1 MVTLSSTPYFD
12 DFDANKKFARILF
25 KPGVAVQ
32 TRELN
37 QLQTLLQEQ
46 VRRFGDNVLKNGT
59 IVSGGQITLHDS
71 LPFVKVLDNDGN
83 GLRLAVSTLINSY
96 VTNTAGVNAIIV
108 SAVDGSVS
116 NNPDL
121 NTLFVK
127 YINSGASGTSLT
139 FLAGDTLTIYDPLTS
154 SPLSQLTVAPVVNT
168 PIGIGYGVSIGE
180 GVVYHAGF
188 FTRFEKQIVIVSKY
202 DNLPDQLSVGFDT
215 TFDIVTSNDDVTLL
229 DPIGSFAP
237 GADRLRANAKAIVIS
252 STAATARADFLSII
266 QFTLGQPYKQ
276 SANTQYNVLDQTL
289 ARRTFEQA
297 GNYVINQFALN
308 TKSSTIDQ
316 EPTNFNVVIDPGIA
330 YLKGFRVSTDRNYTT
345 SVPKATTTISASSV
359 SVGVEYGNYI
369 VVERFNG
376 DPTTLVGSTINLN
389 NTAQTYAVGG
399 NVNITGTNIGQARV
413 RGIKFLDRGVAGTRV
428 KIYIFD
434 LKFNQGLSISNTLS
448 VNGSNFSAN
457 MSGTPAVV
465 DQIKSTAIFNGPASA
480 IKSLANVVY
489 TVQRSSWGGPSSNTS
504 GTVSLTVTGTDAFEV
519 QGSLTRSYLDSL
531 IIAPGANT
539 SATTSK
545 TGTLTTTASSNTVTG
560 VGTSFITDIRVGQWI
575 DVVGQTPLL
584 VSSVVNNTSLS
595 VSVSSTPAYTGSA
608 YAFRSFYPKWEP
620 LYVLSGTVVGQTM
633 TLNTT
638 EPVATTPLVAV
649 VPVRTSPGVASK
661 AITRNAVV
669 RLDLSTNTYGIK
681 GPWALGLPDIFHL
694 RGVYKGT
701 NTSFLATDSGVLD
714 ITNEFF
720 IDANHDPNL
729 IGIGYLYKRTT
740 SSLVL
745 TTADRLLVVFDV
757 MSTTGTGLRTV
768 NSYPLNDAVN
778 LASSSVTMNTVEL
791 PEVFGAANSYY
802 DVRDAYDFRPIVANT
817 VSISTS
823 QATASVNPSE
833 PVYATEFASIG
844 VFPAPE
850 SLIQGDVQY
859 YQSRRDRVV
868 INTSGSFII
877 VPGQPGGGVTPAE
890 PKDCLTINAL
900 LVPAYP
906 SIPFAAS
913 NDLAAFIDTRIANQK
928 FGRRRIASYT
938 IKTLLSDQ
946 EITADQP
953 KGYRMT
959 DIGDIDRR
967 LQNVEY
973 YLTLTMA
980 ETQTNQRLIP
990 SANNSNVDR
999 FKFGYFVDA
1008 FQDSS
1013 LSDIANPQFN
1023 ASIAEGILRPKTK
1036 NVVINF
1042 SPINGS
1048 GDVISLPFTDFVLI
1062 NQNIATAGPIVQSI
1076 PNPTLPSP
1084 SVPNPPSLTPP
1095 VSVSNVVSQ
1104 IQTSQIVQNT
1114 QAAVDPNGGDWDGFG
1129 FYLSSQS
1136 GTGNI
1141 FFGSFGNFIAIE
1153 ISQSFTQNVGFGSM
1167 GPLLVSGSSAT
1178 SMSTPE
1184 VTAAASFLGGDAY
1197 NPFRLFGGV
1206 VQVPVSP
1213 ARYVIYGAGKLS
1225 YNYNPANGRWINIR
1239 VYRLFYNGTENPP
1252 YAPYSNGAF
1261 TNTGKYILQHNF
1273 PIDGTNPVG
1282 GTTLPTTF
1290 NYAGSVVS
1298 VTPPSLNLTPNTQTS
1313 GSIQYFI
1320 EAQAIRI
1327 KAAGLKPLTQ
1337 HTFVFDSVD
1346 HTIDCVLY
1354 NTTGNTFTTDSSG
1367 FIDFTFY
1374 LKGLNISSAYTAQNA
1389 ANYNQAAMKQ
1399 FNIGSADGVSKA
1411 TGFIAVPPYGD
1422 PKYYYLQAGRG
1433 ILNF

>member
-12 DFDANKKFARILF
+12 DFDANKKFAKILF

-83 GLRLAVSTLINSY
+83 GLRLDVSALTNSY
-96 VTNTAGVNAIIV
+96 VTNAAGVNAIIV
-108 SAVDGSVS
+108 STVAGSVS

-127 YINSGASGTSLT
+127 YINSGASGSSPT

-154 SPLSQLTVAPVVNT
+154 SPLSQLTIAPVVNT

-188 FTRFEKQIVIVSKY
+188 FTRFEKQLVIVSKY
-202 DNLPDQLSVGFDT
+202 NNVPDQLSVGFDT

-252 STAATARADFLSII
+252 TAAATAQADFLSII
-266 QFTLGQPYKQ
+266 QFTFGQPYKQ

-289 ARRTFEQA
+289 ARRTYEQA
-297 GNYVINQFALN
+297 GNYVIDQFALN

-330 YLKGFRVSTDRNYTT
+330 YLKGFRISTDRNYTT
-345 SVPKATTTISASSV
+345 SVPKATTTISANAV

-376 DPTTLVGSTINLN
+376 DPTALVGATINFN
-389 NTAQTYAVGG
+389 NTAQTYTIGG
-399 NVNITGTNIGQARV
+399 NVNIAGATVGQARV
-413 RGIKFLDRGVAGTRV
+413 RGIKFLDRGAVGTRIKV
-428 KIYIFD
+428 YLFD
-434 LKFNQGLSISNTLS
+434 LKFNQGLSISNVLS
-448 VNGSNFSAN
+448 INAANFSAN
-457 MSGTPAVV
+457 MSGAPAVL
-465 DQIKSTAIFNGPASA
+465 DQVKSTAIFNGPASA

-489 TVQRSSWGGPSSNTS
+489 TIQRSSWGGPTCNTS
-504 GTVSLTVTGTDAFEV
+504 GAVTLTVTGTDAFEV
-519 QGSLTRSYLDSL
+519 QGSLTRGYLDGL
-531 IIAPGANT
+531 IIAPNANT
-539 SATTSK
+539 SATSNK

-560 VGTSFITDIRVGQWI
+560 VGTAFITDIRVGQWI

-595 VSVSSTPAYTGSA
+595 VSSGTTPAYTGSA

-620 LYVLSGTVVGQTM
+620 LYVLSGSVAGQTM

-638 EPVATTPLVAV
+638 EPVATTSLAAV

-661 AITRNAVV
+661 AITRNAAV
-669 RLDLSTNTYGIK
+669 RLDLSTNIYGIK
-681 GPWALGLPDIFHL
+681 GPWSLGLPDIFHL

-701 NTSFLATDSGVLD
+701 TTSFLATDAGVVD
-714 ITNEFF
+714 VTNEFF

-729 IGIGYLYKRTT
+729 VGVGYLYKRTS

-745 TTADRLLVVFDV
+745 STADRLLVVFDV
-757 MSTTGTGLRTV
+757 MSTSGTGLRTV
-768 NSYPLNDAVN
+768 NSYPLNDAIN
-778 LASSSVTMNTVEL
+778 IASSSVTMNTVEL

-802 DVRDAYDFRPIVANT
+802 DVRDAYDFRPVVANT

-823 QATASVNPSE
+823 QATAPVNPSE

-868 INTSGSFII
+868 INTNGAFII
-877 VPGQPGGGVTPAE
+877 IPGTPGGGATPTE
-890 PKDCLTINAL
+890 PRDCLTINAL
-900 LVPAYP
+900 LIPAYP
-906 SIPFAAS
+906 SIPFAVS

-946 EITADQP
+946 EITTDQP

-980 ETQTNQRLIP
+980 ETRTNQRLIP
-990 SANNSNVDR
+990 SANNSNIDR

-1013 LSDIANPQFN
+1013 LADVSNPQFN

-1042 SPINGS
+1042 GPINNG

-1062 NQNIATAGPIVQSI
+1062 NQNVATTGPIVQPV

-1084 SVPNPPSLTPP
+1084 SVPNPPSLVPP
-1095 VSVSNVVSQ
+1095 APVANVISQ
-1104 IQTSQIVQNT
+1104 IQTSQIIQNT
-1114 QAAVDPNGGDWDGFG
+1114 QALVDAGGADWDGWG

-1136 GTGNI
+1136 GTGTI
-1141 FFGSFGNFIAIE
+1141 FFGSFNNYIAIE
-1153 ISQSFTQNVGFGSM
+1153 INQSFTQNLGFGAL
-1167 GPLLVSGSSAT
+1167 GPLILSGSGATNMSPSEASSA
-1178 SMSTPE
+1178 S
-1184 VTAAASFLGGDAY
+1184 SFLGGEAY
-1197 NPFRLFGGV
+1197 NP
-1206 VQVPVSP
+1206 VQLIGTSASVRDT
-1213 ARYVIYGAGKLS
+1213 ARYIVSGSGKLS

-1239 VYRLFYNGTENPP
+1239 VYRLFFNPANDGSGRGTGFGG
-1252 YAPYSNGAF
+1252 GA
-1261 TNTGKYILQHNF
+1261 GKWILQHNF

-1290 NYAGSVVS
+1290 NYNGTVVS
-1298 VTPPSLNLTPNTQTS
+1298 VTPPSLNLTPNTQTN

-1320 EAQAIRI
+1320 EAQAVRI
-1327 KAAGLKPLTQ
+1327 KTAGLKPLTQ
-1337 HTFVFDSVD
+1337 HTFVFDSAD
-1346 HTIDCVLY
+1346 HTIDCV
-1354 NTTGNTFTTDSSG
+1354 NNISGSAFTSDSSG
-1367 FIDFTFY
+1367 VIDFTFY

-1389 ANYNQAAMKQ
+1389 ANFNQASMKQ
-1399 FNIGSADGVSKA
+1399 FTITSADGVSKA
-1411 TGFIAVPPYGD
+1411 TGFVTVPPYGD
-1422 PKYYYLQAGRG
+1422 SRYYYSQPGFGVLG
-1433 ILNF
+1433 F